1 MKQFL
6 TFKQICYHSIVYLK
20 RNSPTVLTSIGA
32 VGIVTTSVMTAK
44 VTPKAIRL
52 LEDAAFEK
60 GETLTTVEKIKVVT
74 PVYIPSIVMGSST
87 IACIFGA
94 NVLNKRK
101 QASLVS
107 AYALLDSYHKKYRSK
122 LIEMHGKK
130 ADEEIRNAIAREHCD
145 FHLIGLDVPDRKM
158 IFYDEISGR
167 SIVRYERE
175 VMDAEYHLN
184 RNFTMRGYVSLN
196 EFYEF
201 LGLPITDYGATVGW
215 SMSGGYSWIDFE
227 HRLIAEDKKG
237 IKLYSI
243 DIIFPPDVDY
253 LYDFE

>member
-6 TFKQICYHSIVYLK
+6 TFKQICYRSIAYLK
-20 RNSPTVLTSIGA
+20 RNSATILTSIGA
-32 VGIVTTSVMTAK
+32 VGVVTTAVMAVK
-44 VTPKAIRL
+44 ATPKAIRL
-52 LEDAAFEK
+52 LENATCEK
-60 GETLTTVEKIKVVT
+60 GETLTTVEKIKITT
-74 PVYIPSIVMGSST
+74 PVYIPSIIMGVST
-87 IACIFGA
+87 IACIFGT
-94 NVLNKRK
+94 NILNKRK

-107 AYALLDSYHKKYRSK
+107 AYTLIDSYHKKYRNK
-122 LIEMHGKK
+122 LIEIHGKE

-184 RNFTMRGYVSLN
+184 RNFTMRGYASLN

-201 LGLPITDYGATVGW
+201 LGLPVTDYGATVGW

-237 IKLYSI
+237 MKLYSI
-243 DIIFPPDVDY
+243 DMTFSPDIDY
-253 LYDFE
+253 LSDWQ